1 MLWLSGALFL
11 QIFFFVRSFVFSI
24 HLFRLFSMRATCFL
38 FFYPQFFWFCL
49 NISVGI
55 MVQSVQTMCWIYI
68 INFFKLSEIT
78 LFLPSSIFFSITF
91 SNLKHCFIFTF
102 NFPLLTAFF
111 FSRIFFTNIN
121 KKKLGPFFLLLRQ
134 STFAFVVSY
143 IISRVF
149 CWFAFLAVGSIFF
162 LFSQK
167 GRLTNENVYI

>member
-11 QIFFFVRSFVFSI
+11 QIFLFVRSFVFSI
-24 HLFRLFSMRATCFL
+24 HLFRLFSMRATWFL
-38 FFYPQFFWFCL
+38 FFYPQFFWFGL

-68 INFFKLSEIT
+68 INIFKSSEIT
-78 LFLPSSIFFSITF
+78 LFLPSSIFFLNYFFKFKTLFYFYFQF
-91 SNLKHCFIFTF
+91 SFTDC
-102 NFPLLTAFF
+102 FF

-167 GRLTNENVYI
+167 GCLTNENVYI

>member
-1 MLWLSGALFL
+1 MLLLSGALFL

-68 INFFKLSEIT
+68 INIFKSSEIT

-111 FSRIFFTNIN
+111 SLVFFLQTLIKRNSA
-121 KKKLGPFFLLLRQ
+121 PFFSYLDNPLLR
-134 STFAFVVSY
+134 
-143 IISRVF
+143 
-149 CWFAFLAVGSIFF
+149 L
-162 LFSQK
+162 LF
-167 GRLTNENVYI
+167 RI